1 MPDLEIQ
8 ERLRGLVLSAIEL
21 RGMVDWPESLIED
34 YLTLFENSTILA
46 QAISDLL
53 SPDDVKGTVNQIVV
67 TINADR
73 TITLSLPQNIDTD
86 ADVEFDSATLD
97 DLTASLLISSDA
109 DKKLVSVSDLTAW
122 IAGTAD
128 KISVTDDADGTVTL
142 SITDSYLVNSV
153 IGTLNQITVT
163 DNLDGTITLS
173 TPQDIDIAADVVF
186 STINALYV
194 ALIAIGNIAIG
205 DASTLDSLTTGNLNI
220 VIGTGS
226 AGTKIEDGNGNI
238 IIGYSAGINLV
249 STDNNIII
257 GRSAGYFQQTPEE
270 SVMIGYAAGQVGK
283 DTLKATYIGY
293 MAGSMIDG
301 GDANT
306 YIGYKAGLGQSS
318 IYGTSDGDTA
328 DHLIDSTAAFST
340 NGIVKTGMVIKNT
353 TASTAT
359 TITNVADGDLT
370 LTADIFNN
378 GGGAGG
384 EAYTIVTANGS
395 YNVAVGRRTLDEISS
410 GNYNVALGNGA
421 GIAVRSGDD
430 NTLIGSESGELLTDE
445 SNNIFLGYRSGM
457 WHKLGSRLIIDA
469 FSRASQAVE
478 ITDAIV
484 YGVMSSIVANQ
495 HLYINAHLHLMLDNR
510 KQYFGGGDDASIYY
524 DGTDFNIKT
533 DEVAPGDLNI
543 VCGAA
548 KTLALETPVWDDLR
562 TPISVAKAIPGK
574 EPAAVAYKGG
584 IVYEFEDGRDEGCAF
599 NVQLPHDYK
608 EGSDI
613 EFHIHML
620 IRTSGA
626 GIGAENV
633 KWDFTH
639 SWSNIGDAQPTETA
653 VPATIDVQND
663 TEDTHYLKEI
673 AATITGTGKTISS
686 MLICSLTR
694 DVSVANNYTDDVL
707 VMEVDFHYQIDT
719 MGSRQEDAK

>member
-122 IAGTAD
+122 IAGTTNQITVTSDGDGTITLSTPQDIDTDAD
-128 KISVTDDADGTVTL
+128 VEFDSATLDDLTALRMVSADANKKIVSIPDLTAWIAGTADEVSVADDGDGTVTL
-142 SITDSYLVNSV
+142 SISDSLLVNGV
-153 IGTLNQITVT
+153 LGTLNQITVT

-173 TPQDIDIAADVVF
+173 TPQDLDTAADVVF

-205 DASTLDSLTTGNLNI
+205 DSSTLDSLTTGNLNI

-270 SVMIGYAAGQVGK
+270 SVMIGYAAGQVGT

-293 MAGSMIDG
+293 MAGSIIDG

-328 DHLIDSTAAFST
+328 SHLIDSTAAFST

-384 EAYTIVTANGS
+384 EA
-395 YNVAVGRRTLDEISS
+395 
-410 GNYNVALGNGA
+410 
-421 GIAVRSGDD
+421 
-430 NTLIGSESGELLTDE
+430 
-445 SNNIFLGYRSGM
+445 
-457 WHKLGSRLIIDA
+457 
-469 FSRASQAVE
+469 
-478 ITDAIV
+478 
-484 YGVMSSIVANQ
+484 
-495 HLYINAHLHLMLDNR
+495 
-510 KQYFGGGDDASIYY
+510 
-524 DGTDFNIKT
+524 
-533 DEVAPGDLNI
+533 
-543 VCGAA
+543 
-548 KTLALETPVWDDLR
+548 
-562 TPISVAKAIPGK
+562 
-574 EPAAVAYKGG
+574 
-584 IVYEFEDGRDEGCAF
+584 
-599 NVQLPHDYK
+599 
-608 EGSDI
+608 
-613 EFHIHML
+613 
-620 IRTSGA
+620 
-626 GIGAENV
+626 
-633 KWDFTH
+633 
-639 SWSNIGDAQPTETA
+639 
-653 VPATIDVQND
+653 
-663 TEDTHYLKEI
+663 
-673 AATITGTGKTISS
+673 
-686 MLICSLTR
+686 
-694 DVSVANNYTDDVL
+694 
-707 VMEVDFHYQIDT
+707 
-719 MGSRQEDAK
+719 